1 MYITDMVP
9 IPMRSENNIG
19 NNLIKTLDSGTK
31 LEILAT
37 ENGWTKVK
45 FEDTIGWI
53 ISRYLTSNLPAR
65 VQLKIL
71 KQNNNNNQ
79 LLLSKQQSKNAEL
92 EKKIAELKAENI
104 TLSIE
109 SGKLQSEKKH
119 IQKTYREALELEHKN
134 EQLKTK
140 ILQLKTE
147 LQLSKNSNIAGQD
160 SSSRNWF
167 IVGALVLFFGF
178 LMGFIFPKRT
188 NQRRF

>member
-79 LLLSKQQSKNAEL
+79 LLLSKQQSKNTEL